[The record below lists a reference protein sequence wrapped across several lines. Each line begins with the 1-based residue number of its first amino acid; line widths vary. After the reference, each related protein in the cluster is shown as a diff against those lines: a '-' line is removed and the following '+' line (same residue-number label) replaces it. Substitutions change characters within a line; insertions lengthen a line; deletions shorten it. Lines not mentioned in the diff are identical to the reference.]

1 MKLSLRAPSS
11 ERPRLAAP
19 RLDDF
24 AGLDRL
30 DRDELDEDFAPPSE
44 RESQKRVA

>member
-19 RLDDF
+19 RIDEF

-30 DRDELDEDFAPPSE
+30 DREELDEDFVPPSK
-44 RESQKRVA
+44 KRVA